1 MPAHPPADLEDD
13 RILIDIQTEM
23 ALQKMVMESALK
35 THKSPIPQFLKGAH
49 PRSALFV
56 GHASYLLR
64 LAESYVVAP
73 GARIHQSHSALNC
86 QDEQKSKRFLNQ
98 IF

>member
-35 THKSPIPQFLKGAH
+35 THKSPIPQFLKEGRTLG
-49 PRSALFV
+49 PLS
-56 GHASYLLR
+56 LLVM
-64 LAESYVVAP
+64 LLIYYVWLSPMLSPPVHEYIN
-73 GARIHQSHSALNC
+73 RILH
-86 QDEQKSKRFLNQ
+86 
-98 IF
+98 